1 MNLYE
6 WLKANDYAGFTVE
19 PARLKRASDI
29 RSVNKPNVESRL
41 NGETLVEITM
51 NSYAVRW
58 EITPRG
64 EDAVVRPSC
73 TCPDWADRGRYT
85 NTLCKHLLSAALQ
98 NDGLF
103 ADVIKLKPISA
114 DVIFPTKAEK
124 QKVERV
130 EDFNG
135 QVQREISKAV
145 SSLAEDV
152 LAVLKEGYVPFLL
165 GPTGVGKTSAIRQVA
180 LATQSL
186 LIEHAGADS
195 FTDSDLVGV
204 EMPSGKRM
212 PGPIGNALTHARE
225 MGEPVLLFLD
235 EFLRYN
241 SRAQESLMRLLL
253 PIPAEITRVM
263 GVAHD
268 GAIRATSAPFWGDEW
283 APAETVSIVL
293 AANPWGNVPDPALV
307 RRTVPI
313 MVGFE
318 KNVAGLFSQ
327 KTRAAI
333 DLSWK
338 GTADGSLPLP
348 IEYGE
353 LARAQ
358 SADDPAILARYNK
371 RLMALDPAAAKGFET
386 LLGNLGAK
394 SS

>member
-6 WLKANDYAGFTVE
+6 WLKANQFAGFKVDQ
-19 PARLKRASDI
+19 ARLKRANDI
-29 RSVNKPNVESRL
+29 RAAQPNVESKT
-41 NGETLVEITM
+41 NGDTVVETTM
-51 NSYAVRW
+51 HSYAVRW

-64 EDAVVRPSC
+64 DDAVIRPSC
-73 TCPDWADRGRYT
+73 TCPDWADRGRYS
-85 NTLCKHLLSAALQ
+85 NLLCKHLLSTAIHSG
-98 NDGLF
+98 DLF
-103 ADVIKLKPISA
+103 AATSLKPISA
-114 DVIFPTKAEK
+114 DIVFPTKEEK
-124 QKVERV
+124 QSVEQV
-130 EDFNG
+130 EDFNEC
-135 QVQREISKAV
+135 VRREISKAV
-145 SSLAEDV
+145 SSLAENV

-263 GVAHD
+263 GISHD

-283 APAETVSIVL
+283 APAESVSIVL

-313 MVGFE
+313 MVGFD
-318 KNVAGLFSQ
+318 NSVAGLFSQ
-327 KTRAAI
+327 KTRAAV

-353 LARAQ
+353 LARAH
-358 SADDPAILARYNK
+358 SADDPAILSRYTN

-394 SS
+394 S

>member
-6 WLKANDYAGFTVE
+6 WLKANQFAGFKVDQ
-19 PARLKRASDI
+19 ARLKRANDI
-29 RSVNKPNVESRL
+29 HTAQPNVESKP
-41 NGETLVEITM
+41 NGDTVVETTM
-51 NSYAVRW
+51 HSYDVRW

-64 EDAVVRPSC
+64 DDAVIRPSC
-73 TCPDWADRGRYT
+73 TCPDWADRGRYS
-85 NTLCKHLLSAALQ
+85 NLLCKHLLNTAIHSG
-98 NDGLF
+98 DLF
-103 ADVIKLKPISA
+103 AATNLNPISA
-114 DVIFPTKAEK
+114 DIVFPTKEEK
-124 QKVERV
+124 QQKAEPL
-130 EDFNG
+130 EDFNER
-135 QVQREISKAV
+135 VRREISKAV
-145 SSLAEDV
+145 SSLAENV

-212 PGPIGNALTHARE
+212 PGPIGNAMTHARE
-225 MGEPVLLFLD
+225 MDESVLLFLD

-263 GVAHD
+263 GISHD

-283 APAETVSIVL
+283 APAEAVSIVL

-318 KNVAGLFSQ
+318 NNVAGLFSQ

-358 SADDPAILARYNK
+358 SADDPDILSRYTN

-386 LLGNLGAK
+386 LLSNLGAK
-394 SS
+394 S

>member
-1 MNLYE
+1 MNLFE
-6 WLKANDYAGFTVE
+6 WLKANSFAGFKVDQ
-19 PARLKRASDI
+19 ARFKRASDI
-29 RSVNKPNVESRL
+29 RSAKKPNVECRL
-41 NGETLVEITM
+41 NGDYVVEVTM
-51 NSYAVRW
+51 NSYAVLW
-58 EITPRG
+58 EITPHG
-64 EDAVVRPSC
+64 ENAVVRPSC
-73 TCPDWADRGRYT
+73 TCPDWADRGRYS
-85 NTLCKHLLSAALQ
+85 NLLCKHLLSAALQ
-98 NDGLF
+98 NDDLF
-103 ADVIKLKPISA
+103 AAVTSLKPVSA
-114 DVIFPTKAEK
+114 DIVFPAKEEK
-124 QKVERV
+124 QNVEQV
-130 EDFNG
+130 EDFNER
-135 QVQREISKAV
+135 VRREISKAV
-145 SSLAEDV
+145 SSLAENV

-263 GVAHD
+263 GVSHD

-283 APAETVSIVL
+283 APAEAVSIVL
-293 AANPWGNVPDPALV
+293 ATNPWGNVPDPALV

-318 KNVAGLFSQ
+318 NNVAGLFSQ

-358 SADDPAILARYNK
+358 STDDPAILARYHN

-394 SS
+394 S

>member
-6 WLKANDYAGFTVE
+6 WLKANHYAGFNVE
-19 PARLKRASDI
+19 AARLKRASDI
-29 RSVNKPNVESRL
+29 RSADKPNVESKL
-41 NGETLVEITM
+41 NGDYIVETTM
-51 NSYAVRW
+51 NSYVVQW
-58 EITPRG
+58 EITPKDG
-64 EDAVVRPSC
+64 SAVVRPSC
-73 TCPDWADRGRYT
+73 TCPDWAGRGRYT

-98 NDGLF
+98 SGELF
-103 ADVIKLKPISA
+103 ADVTKLNPVSA
-114 DVIFPTKAEK
+114 DIVFPKAEK
-124 QKVERV
+124 QKAEQVEG
-130 EDFNG
+130 FNE
-135 QVQREISKAV
+135 QVKREISKAV
-145 SSLAEDV
+145 AKLAEDV

-263 GVAHD
+263 GISHD

-283 APAETVSIVL
+283 APAESVSIVL

-318 KNVAGLFSQ
+318 NNVAGLFSQ

-358 SADDPAILARYNK
+358 SADDPAILARYTN

-394 SS
+394 S

>member
-1 MNLYE
+1 
-6 WLKANDYAGFTVE
+6 
-19 PARLKRASDI
+19 
-29 RSVNKPNVESRL
+29 
-41 NGETLVEITM
+41 
-51 NSYAVRW
+51 
-58 EITPRG
+58 
-64 EDAVVRPSC
+64 
-73 TCPDWADRGRYT
+73 
-85 NTLCKHLLSAALQ
+85 
-98 NDGLF
+98 
-103 ADVIKLKPISA
+103 
-114 DVIFPTKAEK
+114 
-124 QKVERV
+124 
-130 EDFNG
+130 
-135 QVQREISKAV
+135 
-145 SSLAEDV
+145 
-152 LAVLKEGYVPFLL
+152 L

-263 GVAHD
+263 GISHD
-268 GAIRATSAPFWGDEW
+268 GSIRATSAPFWGDEW
-283 APAETVSIVL
+283 APAESVSIVL

-313 MVGFE
+313 MVGFDN
-318 KNVAGLFSQ
+318 NVAGLFSQ

-358 SADDPAILARYNK
+358 SADDPAILARYHN

-386 LLGNLGAK
+386 LLSNLGAK
-394 SS
+394 S

>member
-6 WLKANDYAGFTVE
+6 WLKANQFAGFKVDQ
-19 PARLKRASDI
+19 ARLKRANDI
-29 RSVNKPNVESRL
+29 RAAQPNVESKP
-41 NGETLVEITM
+41 NGDTVVETTM
-51 NSYAVRW
+51 HSYAVRW

-64 EDAVVRPSC
+64 DDAVIRPSC
-73 TCPDWADRGRYT
+73 TCPDWADRGRYS
-85 NTLCKHLLSAALQ
+85 NLLCKHLLSTAIHSG
-98 NDGLF
+98 DLF
-103 ADVIKLKPISA
+103 AATSLKPISA
-114 DVIFPTKAEK
+114 DIVFPTKEEK
-124 QKVERV
+124 QSVEQV
-130 EDFNG
+130 EDFNEC
-135 QVQREISKAV
+135 VRREISKAV
-145 SSLAEDV
+145 SSLAENV

-165 GPTGVGKTSAIRQVA
+165 GPTGVGKTSAIRHVA

-263 GVAHD
+263 GISHD

-283 APAETVSIVL
+283 APAEAVSIVL

-318 KNVAGLFSQ
+318 NNVAGLFSQ

-358 SADDPAILARYNK
+358 SADDPAILSRYTN

-386 LLGNLGAK
+386 LLSNLGAK
-394 SS
+394 S

>member
-1 MNLYE
+1 MNLFE
-6 WLKANDYAGFTVE
+6 WLKANNFAGFKVDQ
-19 PARLKRASDI
+19 ARLKRASDI
-29 RSVNKPNVESRL
+29 RTTGKPNVDSRL
-41 NGETLVEITM
+41 NGETVLESAM
-51 NSYAVRW
+51 NSYAVLW

-64 EDAVVRPSC
+64 EEAVVRPSC
-73 TCPDWADRGRYT
+73 TCPDWADRGRYS
-85 NTLCKHLLSAALQ
+85 NLLCKHLLSVALQ
-98 NDGLF
+98 NDDLF
-103 ADVIKLKPISA
+103 VTVTSLKPTSA
-114 DVIFPTKAEK
+114 EIVFPTKEEK
-124 QKVERV
+124 QIVEQI
-130 EDFNG
+130 EDFNE
-135 QVQREISKAV
+135 QVKREISKAV
-145 SSLAEDV
+145 STLAEDV
-152 LAVLKEGYVPFLL
+152 LAVLNEGYVPFLL

-204 EMPSGKRM
+204 EMPGGKRM

-225 MGEPVLLFLD
+225 MDEPVLLFLD

-263 GVAHD
+263 GISHD

-283 APAETVSIVL
+283 APAEAVFIVL

-318 KNVAGLFSQ
+318 NKVAGLFSQ
-327 KTRAAI
+327 KTCAAI

-358 SADDPAILARYNK
+358 SADDPAILARYNN
-371 RLMALDPAAAKGFET
+371 RLTALDPAAAKGFET
-386 LLGNLGAK
+386 LLGSLGAK
-394 SS
+394 S

>member
-6 WLKANDYAGFTVE
+6 WLKANNYAGFKVE
-19 PARLKRASDI
+19 QARLKRASDI
-29 RSVNKPNVESRL
+29 RSVTKPNVESRL
-41 NGETLVEITM
+41 NGDYVVETTM
-51 NSYAVRW
+51 NSYTVLW

-73 TCPDWADRGRYT
+73 TCPDWADRGRYS
-85 NTLCKHLLSAALQ
+85 NLLCKHLLSAALQ
-98 NDGLF
+98 NDDLF
-103 ADVIKLKPISA
+103 AAVTSLKPINA
-114 DVIFPTKAEK
+114 DIVFPKEGK
-124 QKVERV
+124 QKVEQV
-130 EDFNG
+130 EDFNER
-135 QVQREISKAV
+135 VKREISKAV
-145 SSLAEDV
+145 ASLAEDV

-253 PIPAEITRVM
+253 PIPSEITRVM
-263 GVAHD
+263 GISHD

-283 APAETVSIVL
+283 APAESVSIVL
-293 AANPWGNVPDPALV
+293 AANPWGNIPDPALV

-313 MVGFE
+313 MVSFE
-318 KNVAGLFSQ
+318 NNVAGLFSQ

-358 SADDPAILARYNK
+358 SADDPAILARYTN
-371 RLMALDPAAAKGFET
+371 RLMALDPAAAKGFEI

-394 SS
+394 S

>member
-6 WLKANDYAGFTVE
+6 WLKANNYAGFTVE
-19 PARLKRASDI
+19 PARLKRANDI
-29 RSVNKPNVESRL
+29 RSARPTVGKES
-41 NGETLVEITM
+41 NGNCVVGTAL
-51 NSYAVRW
+51 NSYTVLW

-64 EDAVVRPSC
+64 GNAVVRPSC
-73 TCPDWADRGRYT
+73 TCPDWADRGRYS
-85 NTLCKHLLSAALQ
+85 NTLCKHLLSAALL
-98 NDGLF
+98 NDGLPV
-103 ADVIKLKPISA
+103 DITDLTPVSA
-114 DVIFPTKAEK
+114 DIVFPTKEEKPKAE
-124 QKVERV
+124 QVEGFNERV
-130 EDFNG
+130 K
-135 QVQREISKAV
+135 REISKAV
-145 SSLAEDV
+145 SSLADDV
-152 LAVLKEGYVPFLL
+152 LAVLNEGYVPFLL

-212 PGPIGNALTHARE
+212 PGPIGNALSHARE

-263 GVAHD
+263 GISHD

-283 APAETVSIVL
+283 APAESVSIVL
-293 AANPWGNVPDPALV
+293 AANPWGNIPDPALV

-358 SADDPAILARYNK
+358 SADDPAILARYNN

-394 SS
+394 S

>member
-1 MNLYE
+1 MNTFYE
-6 WLKANDYAGFTVE
+6 WLKASNYAGFKVDQ
-19 PARLKRASDI
+19 ARLKRASDI
-29 RSVNKPNVESRL
+29 RFTAQPNFEFTSGEYVLKTTL
-41 NGETLVEITM
+41 NTYTVL
-51 NSYAVRW
+51 W

-64 EDAVVRPSC
+64 DDAVIRPSC

-98 NDGLF
+98 NDNLF
-103 ADVIKLKPISA
+103 AAVINLKPVSA
-114 DVIFPTKAEK
+114 DIIFPAKEEK
-124 QKVERV
+124 QNIEQV
-130 EDFNG
+130 EDFNDR
-135 QVQREISKAV
+135 VKREISKAV
-145 SSLAEDV
+145 SSLAQDL

-263 GVAHD
+263 GISHN

-283 APAETVSIVL
+283 APAESVSIVL

-313 MVGFE
+313 MVGFDN
-318 KNVAGLFSQ
+318 NVAGLFSQ

-358 SADDPAILARYNK
+358 SADDPAILSRYHN

-386 LLGNLGAK
+386 LLSNLGAK
-394 SS
+394 S

>member
-6 WLKANDYAGFTVE
+6 WLKANNFAGFKVE
-19 PARLKRASDI
+19 PARLKRANDM
-29 RSVNKPNVESRL
+29 RADQPNLKVEP
-41 NGETLVEITM
+41 NGDTVVETTM
-51 NSYAVRW
+51 HSYAVRW

-64 EDAVVRPSC
+64 GDAVIRPSC
-73 TCPDWADRGRYT
+73 TCPDWADRGRYS
-85 NTLCKHLLSAALQ
+85 NLLCKHLLNTAIHSG
-98 NDGLF
+98 DLF
-103 ADVIKLKPISA
+103 AAEKLKPVSA
-114 DVIFPTKAEK
+114 DIVFSKEDKPQAAPL
-124 QKVERV
+124 

-135 QVQREISKAV
+135 HVRREISRAV
-145 SSLAEDV
+145 SSLAENV

-212 PGPIGNALTHARE
+212 AGPIGNALTHARE

-263 GVAHD
+263 GISHD
-268 GAIRATSAPFWGDEW
+268 GSIRATSAPFWGDEW
-283 APAETVSIVL
+283 APAESVSIVL

-313 MVGFE
+313 MVGFDN
-318 KNVAGLFSQ
+318 NVAGLFSQ

-358 SADDPAILARYNK
+358 SADDPAILARYTN

-386 LLGNLGAK
+386 LLANLGAK
-394 SS
+394 S

>member
-6 WLKANDYAGFTVE
+6 WLKANNYAGFKVE
-19 PARLKRASDI
+19 QARLKRASDI
-29 RSVNKPNVESRL
+29 RSVTKPNVESRL
-41 NGETLVEITM
+41 NGDYVVETTM
-51 NSYAVRW
+51 NSYTVLW

-73 TCPDWADRGRYT
+73 TCPDWADRGRYS
-85 NTLCKHLLSAALQ
+85 NLLCKHLLSVALQ
-98 NDGLF
+98 NDDLF
-103 ADVIKLKPISA
+103 AAVTSLKPINA
-114 DVIFPTKAEK
+114 DIVFPKEGK
-124 QKVERV
+124 QKVEQV
-130 EDFNG
+130 EDFNER
-135 QVQREISKAV
+135 VKREISKAV
-145 SSLAEDV
+145 ASLAEDV

-165 GPTGVGKTSAIRQVA
+165 GATGVGKTSAIRQVA

-253 PIPAEITRVM
+253 PIPSEITRVM
-263 GVAHD
+263 GISHD

-283 APAETVSIVL
+283 APAESVSIVL
-293 AANPWGNVPDPALV
+293 AANPWGNIPDPALV

-318 KNVAGLFSQ
+318 NSVAGLFSQ

-358 SADDPAILARYNK
+358 SADDPAILARYTN
-371 RLMALDPAAAKGFET
+371 RLMALDPAAAKGFEI

-394 SS
+394 S

>member
-19 PARLKRASDI
+19 AARLKRASDI
-29 RSVNKPNVESRL
+29 RSANKPNVESKL
-41 NGETLVEITM
+41 NGEYLVETTL
-51 NSYAVRW
+51 NAYTVQW

-73 TCPDWADRGRYT
+73 TCPDWADCGRYT

-98 NDGLF
+98 NDDLF
-103 ADVIKLKPISA
+103 ADVTKLKPVSA
-114 DVIFPTKAEK
+114 DVVFPTKAEK
-124 QKVERV
+124 PKAEQVEG
-130 EDFNG
+130 FNER
-135 QVQREISKAV
+135 VQREISKAV
-145 SSLAEDV
+145 ANLAENV
-152 LAVLKEGYVPFLL
+152 LAVLNEGYVPFLL

-180 LATQSL
+180 LATHCL

-204 EMPSGKRM
+204 EMPNGKRM

-263 GVAHD
+263 GIPHD

-283 APAETVSIVL
+283 APAKAVSIVL
-293 AANPWGNVPDPALV
+293 AANPWGNIPDPALV

-358 SADDPAILARYNK
+358 SADDSAILARYTN

>member
-1 MNLYE
+1 MIEESRPL
-6 WLKANDYAGFTVE
+6 WQRFL
-19 PARLKRASDI
+19 
-29 RSVNKPNVESRL
+29 RSVGRFVLL
-41 NGETLVEITM
+41 NYLVSLPRRVVTV
-51 NSYAVRW
+51 YAPLGVF
-58 EITPRG
+58 
-64 EDAVVRPSC
+64 
-73 TCPDWADRGRYT
+73 
-85 NTLCKHLLSAALQ
+85 
-98 NDGLF
+98 LF
-103 ADVIKLKPISA
+103 
-114 DVIFPTKAEK
+114 
-124 QKVERV
+124 
-130 EDFNG
+130 
-135 QVQREISKAV
+135 
-145 SSLAEDV
+145 
-152 LAVLKEGYVPFLL
+152 L

-186 LIEHAGADS
+186 LIEHAGSDS

-204 EMPSGKRM
+204 EMPGGKRM

-253 PIPAEITRVM
+253 PIHAEITRVM
-263 GVAHD
+263 GISHD
-268 GAIRATSAPFWGDEW
+268 GAIRATSAPFCGDEW
-283 APAETVSIVL
+283 APAEAVSIVL
-293 AANPWGNVPDPALV
+293 AANPWGNIPDPALV

-318 KNVAGLFSQ
+318 NNVAGLFSQ
-327 KTRAAI
+327 KIHAAI

-358 SADDPAILARYNK
+358 SVDDPGILARYNN

-386 LLGNLGAK
+386 LLSNLGAK
-394 SS
+394 S

>member
-6 WLKANDYAGFTVE
+6 WLKANNYAGFKVDQ
-19 PARLKRASDI
+19 ARLKRANDI
-29 RSVNKPNVESRL
+29 RAAQPNVESKL
-41 NGETLVEITM
+41 NGDTVVETTM
-51 NSYAVRW
+51 HSYAVLW

-64 EDAVVRPSC
+64 DDAVIRPSC
-73 TCPDWADRGRYT
+73 TCPDWADRGRYS
-85 NTLCKHLLSAALQ
+85 NLLCKHLLNTAIHSG
-98 NDGLF
+98 DLF
-103 ADVIKLKPISA
+103 AATNLNPVSA
-114 DVIFPTKAEK
+114 DIVFPTKEEK
-124 QKVERV
+124 QKAEPL
-130 EDFNG
+130 EDFNEH
-135 QVQREISKAV
+135 VRREISKAV
-145 SSLAEDV
+145 SSLAQDV

-212 PGPIGNALTHARE
+212 AGPIGNALTHARE

-263 GVAHD
+263 GISHD

-283 APAETVSIVL
+283 APAESVSIVL

-313 MVGFE
+313 MVGFD
-318 KNVAGLFSQ
+318 NSVAGLFSQ

-358 SADDPAILARYNK
+358 SADDPAILSRYTN

-394 SS
+394 S

>member
-6 WLKANDYAGFTVE
+6 WLKANNYAGFLVE
-19 PARLKRASDI
+19 PARLKRANDI
-29 RSVNKPNVESRL
+29 HSALPRVESKL
-41 NGETLVEITM
+41 NGDIVVETTM
-51 NSYAVRW
+51 NSYAVAW
-58 EITPRG
+58 EITPHG
-64 EDAVVRPSC
+64 EDAEVRPSC
-73 TCPDWADRGRYT
+73 TCPDWADRGRYS
-85 NTLCKHLLSAALQ
+85 NLLCKHLLSAALQ
-98 NDGLF
+98 NDDLF
-103 ADVIKLKPISA
+103 PAVTGLKPVCA
-114 DVIFPTKAEK
+114 EVVFPAAEER
-124 QKVERV
+124 QKREPI

-135 QVQREISKAV
+135 NVLREISKAV
-145 SSLAEDV
+145 STLAESV

-204 EMPSGKRM
+204 EMPGGKRM

-263 GVAHD
+263 GISHV

-318 KNVAGLFSQ
+318 SRVSGLFSQ
-327 KTRAAI
+327 RTHAAI

-353 LARAQ
+353 LARAR
-358 SADDPAILARYNK
+358 SADDPAILSRYYN

-386 LLGNLGAK
+386 LLDNLGAR
-394 SS
+394 S

>member
-6 WLKANDYAGFTVE
+6 WLNANDYAGFKVE

-29 RSVNKPNVESRL
+29 HSPRPTVGKKSNGDCILEATLHAYNVQ
-41 NGETLVEITM
+41 
-51 NSYAVRW
+51 W

-64 EDAVVRPSC
+64 GSAILRPAC
-73 TCPDWADRGRYT
+73 TCPDWADRGRYS

-98 NDGLF
+98 NDDLPGE
-103 ADVIKLKPISA
+103 ITNLKPISA
-114 DVIFPTKAEK
+114 DIVFPIKAENPK
-124 QKVERV
+124 AAQLEGFNERV
-130 EDFNG
+130 R
-135 QVQREISKAV
+135 REISKAV
-145 SSLAEDV
+145 SSLAENV
-152 LAVLKEGYVPFLL
+152 LAVLGEGYVPFLL

-186 LIEHAGADS
+186 LIEHTGADS

-225 MGEPVLLFLD
+225 MDEPVLLFLD

-253 PIPAEITRVM
+253 PIPADITRVM
-263 GVAHD
+263 GISHD

-283 APAETVSIVL
+283 APAESVSIVL
-293 AANPWGNVPDPALV
+293 AANPWGNIPDPALV
-307 RRTVPI
+307 RRAVPI

-318 KNVAGLFSQ
+318 NNVAALFSQ

-358 SADDPAILARYNK
+358 SADDPAILARYNN
-371 RLMALDPAAAKGFET
+371 RLMALDPAAAKGFQT
-386 LLGNLGAK
+386 LLDNLGAK
-394 SS
+394 S

>member
-6 WLKANDYAGFTVE
+6 WLKANNYAGFKVE
-19 PARLKRASDI
+19 PARLKRANDI
-29 RSVNKPNVESRL
+29 RTPQPNVESKL
-41 NGETLVEITM
+41 NGDTVVETTM
-51 NSYAVRW
+51 HSYAVRW

-64 EDAVVRPSC
+64 DDAVICPSC
-73 TCPDWADRGRYT
+73 TCPDWADRGRYS
-85 NTLCKHLLSAALQ
+85 NLLCKHLLSTAIHSG
-98 NDGLF
+98 DLF
-103 ADVIKLKPISA
+103 AATSLKPISA
-114 DVIFPTKAEK
+114 DIVFSTKEEK
-124 QKVERV
+124 QIVEQV
-130 EDFNG
+130 EDFNEC
-135 QVQREISKAV
+135 VRREISKAV
-145 SSLAEDV
+145 SSLAESV

-263 GVAHD
+263 GISHD

-283 APAETVSIVL
+283 APAESVSIVL

-313 MVGFE
+313 MVGFD
-318 KNVAGLFSQ
+318 NSVAGLFSQ

-358 SADDPAILARYNK
+358 SADDPAILSRYTN

-386 LLGNLGAK
+386 LLSNLGAK
-394 SS
+394 S

>member
-6 WLKANDYAGFTVE
+6 WLKANKFAGFKVE
-19 PARLKRASDI
+19 PARLQRANDI
-29 RSVNKPNVESRL
+29 HSAQPNVESRL
-41 NGETLVEITM
+41 NGDTVVETTM
-51 NSYAVRW
+51 HSYVVRW

-64 EDAVVRPSC
+64 DDAVIRPSC
-73 TCPDWADRGRYT
+73 TCPDWADRGRYS
-85 NTLCKHLLSAALQ
+85 NLLCKHLLSVAIHSGDLVAAT
-98 NDGLF
+98 GLN
-103 ADVIKLKPISA
+103 PISA
-114 DVIFPTKAEK
+114 DIVFPKEEKQQKAEPL
-124 QKVERV
+124 
-130 EDFNG
+130 EDFNEH
-135 QVQREISKAV
+135 VRREISKAV
-145 SSLAEDV
+145 SSLAENV

-212 PGPIGNALTHARE
+212 AGPIGNALSHARE

-253 PIPAEITRVM
+253 PIPTEITRVM
-263 GVAHD
+263 GISHD

-283 APAETVSIVL
+283 APAESVSIVL

-313 MVGFE
+313 IVGFE
-318 KNVAGLFSQ
+318 NNVAGLFSQ

-358 SADDPAILARYNK
+358 SADDPAILSRYNN

-394 SS
+394 S

>member
-6 WLKANDYAGFTVE
+6 WLKANDYAGFTIE

-29 RSVNKPNVESRL
+29 RSVDKPNVESRL
-41 NGETLVEITM
+41 NGETLVEISM

-98 NDGLF
+98 NGGLF
-103 ADVIKLKPISA
+103 AAVVKLKPISA
-114 DVIFPTKAEK
+114 DIVFPTKAEK
-124 QKVERV
+124 QKVEQV

-145 SSLAEDV
+145 ASLAADV

-225 MGEPVLLFLD
+225 IG
-235 EFLRYN
+235 R
-241 SRAQESLMRLLL
+241 
-253 PIPAEITRVM
+253 TRPTFP
-263 GVAHD
+263 G
-268 GAIRATSAPFWGDEW
+268 
-283 APAETVSIVL
+283 
-293 AANPWGNVPDPALV
+293 
-307 RRTVPI
+307 
-313 MVGFE
+313 
-318 KNVAGLFSQ
+318 
-327 KTRAAI
+327 
-333 DLSWK
+333 
-338 GTADGSLPLP
+338 
-348 IEYGE
+348 
-353 LARAQ
+353 
-358 SADDPAILARYNK
+358 
-371 RLMALDPAAAKGFET
+371 
-386 LLGNLGAK
+386 
-394 SS
+394 

>member
-1 MNLYE
+1 MNLFE
-6 WLKANDYAGFTVE
+6 WLKANNYAGLKVE
-19 PARLKRASDI
+19 QARLKRASDI
-29 RSVNKPNVESRL
+29 RSVDKPNVESRI
-41 NGETLVEITM
+41 NGDYVVETTM

-98 NDGLF
+98 NDDLF
-103 ADVIKLKPISA
+103 AAVTSLKPISA
-114 DVIFPTKAEK
+114 DIVFPKEEK
-124 QKVERV
+124 PETEQVEGFNERV
-130 EDFNG
+130 K
-135 QVQREISKAV
+135 REISKAV
-145 SSLAEDV
+145 SSLAQDV

-241 SRAQESLMRLLL
+241 SRAQEALMRLLL

-263 GVAHD
+263 GISHN
-268 GAIRATSAPFWGDEW
+268 GEIRATSAPFWGDEW
-283 APAETVSIVL
+283 APAEAVSIVL
-293 AANPWGNVPDPALV
+293 AANPWGNIPDPALV

-318 KNVAGLFSQ
+318 NNVAGLFSQ

-358 SADDPAILARYNK
+358 SADDPAILSRYTN
-371 RLMALDPAAAKGFET
+371 RLLALDPAAAKGFET
-386 LLGNLGAK
+386 LLSNLGAK
-394 SS
+394 S

>member
-6 WLKANDYAGFTVE
+6 WLKANNYAGFKVE
-19 PARLKRASDI
+19 QARLKRASDI

-41 NGETLVEITM
+41 NGDYVVETTM
-51 NSYAVRW
+51 NSYAVLW
-58 EITPRG
+58 EITPRDD
-64 EDAVVRPSC
+64 DAVVRPSC
-73 TCPDWADRGRYT
+73 TCPDWADLDRYS
-85 NTLCKHLLSAALQ
+85 NLLCKHLLSVALQ
-98 NDGLF
+98 NDDLF
-103 ADVIKLKPISA
+103 TAVTSLKPISA
-114 DVIFPTKAEK
+114 DIVFPTKEEK
-124 QKVERV
+124 QKVEQV
-130 EDFNG
+130 EDFNER
-135 QVQREISKAV
+135 VKREISKAV

-152 LAVLKEGYVPFLL
+152 LVVLKEGYVPFLL
-165 GPTGVGKTSAIRQVA
+165 GATGVGKTSAIRQVA
-180 LATQSL
+180 LVTQSL

-253 PIPAEITRVM
+253 PIPSEITRVM
-263 GVAHD
+263 GISYD

-283 APAETVSIVL
+283 APAEAVSIVL
-293 AANPWGNVPDPALV
+293 AANPWGNIPDPALV

-318 KNVAGLFSQ
+318 NNVSGLFSQ

-358 SADDPAILARYNK
+358 SADDPAILARYTN
-371 RLMALDPAAAKGFET
+371 RLLALDPAAAKGFGT

-394 SS
+394 S

>member
-6 WLKANDYAGFTVE
+6 WLKANNYAGFKVE
-19 PARLKRASDI
+19 QARLKRASDI
-29 RSVNKPNVESRL
+29 RSVTKPNVESRL
-41 NGETLVEITM
+41 NGDYVVETTM
-51 NSYAVRW
+51 NSYTVLW

-73 TCPDWADRGRYT
+73 TCPDWADRGRYS
-85 NTLCKHLLSAALQ
+85 NLLCKHLLSAALQ
-98 NDGLF
+98 NDDLF
-103 ADVIKLKPISA
+103 AAVTSLKPINA
-114 DVIFPTKAEK
+114 DIVFPKEGK
-124 QKVERV
+124 QKVEQV
-130 EDFNG
+130 EDFNER
-135 QVQREISKAV
+135 VKREISKAV
-145 SSLAEDV
+145 ASLAEDV

-165 GPTGVGKTSAIRQVA
+165 GATGVGKTSAIRQVA

-253 PIPAEITRVM
+253 PIPSEITRVM
-263 GVAHD
+263 GISHD

-283 APAETVSIVL
+283 APAESVSIVL
-293 AANPWGNVPDPALV
+293 AANPWGNIPDPALV

-313 MVGFE
+313 MVSFE
-318 KNVAGLFSQ
+318 NNVAGLFSQ

-358 SADDPAILARYNK
+358 SADDPAILARYTN
-371 RLMALDPAAAKGFET
+371 RLMALDPAAAKGFEI

-394 SS
+394 S

>member
-19 PARLKRASDI
+19 PARLKRAGDI
-29 RSVNKPNVESRL
+29 RSARPTIGKKSNGDCIVETTL
-41 NGETLVEITM
+41 NAYTVQ
-51 NSYAVRW
+51 W
-58 EITPRG
+58 EITPCG
-64 EDAVVRPSC
+64 GSAVVRPSC
-73 TCPDWADRGRYT
+73 TCPDWADRGRHS

-98 NDGLF
+98 NDDLPLDITSLMPENAGTTF
-103 ADVIKLKPISA
+103 SPKE
-114 DVIFPTKAEK
+114 EK
-124 QKVERV
+124 QKAEQVEGFNDRV
-130 EDFNG
+130 K
-135 QVQREISKAV
+135 REISKAV
-145 SSLAEDV
+145 ASLAEDV

-225 MGEPVLLFLD
+225 MGEPVLLLLD

-253 PIPAEITRVM
+253 PIPSEITRVM
-263 GVAHD
+263 GISYD

-283 APAETVSIVL
+283 APAEAVSIVL
-293 AANPWGNVPDPALV
+293 AANPWGNIPDPALV

-318 KNVAGLFSQ
+318 KDVAVLFSQ
-327 KTRAAI
+327 KMKAAI

-353 LARAQ
+353 LARAE
-358 SADDPAILARYNK
+358 SADDPAILSRYTN
-371 RLMALDPAAAKGFET
+371 RLLALDPAAAKGFET

-394 SS
+394 P

>member
-6 WLKANDYAGFTVE
+6 WLKANNDAGFKVE
-19 PARLKRASDI
+19 SARLKRANDI
-29 RSVNKPNVESRL
+29 HAAAPNIENKASGDTVVECKL
-41 NGETLVEITM
+41 H
-51 NSYAVRW
+51 SYTVCW

-64 EDAVVRPSC
+64 DDAVIRPSC

-85 NTLCKHLLSAALQ
+85 NTLCKHLLNTALHSG
-98 NDGLF
+98 DLF
-103 ADVIKLKPISA
+103 AADNFKPVSA
-114 DVIFPTKAEK
+114 DIVFPTAEK
-124 QKVERV
+124 EHAA
-130 EDFNG
+130 DFNDK
-135 QVQREISKAV
+135 VKEAISMAV
-145 SSLAEDV
+145 SRLADNV

-165 GPTGVGKTSAIRQVA
+165 GPTGIGKTSAIRQVA
-180 LATQSL
+180 LATGSL

-212 PGPIGNALTHARE
+212 AGPIGNALTHARE

-263 GVAHD
+263 GISHD

-283 APAETVSIVL
+283 APAESVSIVL

-318 KNVAGLFSQ
+318 KNVAGLFSR

-353 LARAQ
+353 LTRAQ
-358 SADDPAILARYNK
+358 SADDPAILSRYTN

-386 LLGNLGAK
+386 LLANVGK
-394 SS
+394 Q

>member
-1 MNLYE
+1 MNLFE
-6 WLKANDYAGFTVE
+6 WLKANSFAGFKVDQ
-19 PARLKRASDI
+19 ARLKRASDI
-29 RSVNKPNVESRL
+29 RSAKKPNAECRL
-41 NGETLVEITM
+41 NGDYVVETTM
-51 NSYAVRW
+51 NSYAVLW
-58 EITPRG
+58 EITPHGG
-64 EDAVVRPSC
+64 EAVVRPSC
-73 TCPDWADRGRYT
+73 TCPDWADRGRYS
-85 NTLCKHLLSAALQ
+85 NLLCKHLLSAALQ
-98 NDGLF
+98 NDDLF
-103 ADVIKLKPISA
+103 AAVTSLKPVSA
-114 DVIFPTKAEK
+114 DIVFPAKEEK
-124 QKVERV
+124 QNVEQV
-130 EDFNG
+130 EDFNDR
-135 QVQREISKAV
+135 VKCEISKAV
-145 SSLAEDV
+145 SSLTENV

-212 PGPIGNALTHARE
+212 AGPIGNALTHARE
-225 MGEPVLLFLD
+225 IGEPVLLFLD

-263 GVAHD
+263 GISHD

-283 APAETVSIVL
+283 APAESVSIVL

-313 MVGFE
+313 MVGFDN
-318 KNVAGLFSQ
+318 NVAGLFSQ

-358 SADDPAILARYNK
+358 SADDPAILSRYTN

-386 LLGNLGAK
+386 LLSNLGAK
-394 SS
+394 S

>member
-6 WLKANDYAGFTVE
+6 WLKANQFAGFKVDQ
-19 PARLKRASDI
+19 ARLKRANDI
-29 RSVNKPNVESRL
+29 RAAQPNVESKP
-41 NGETLVEITM
+41 NGDTVVETTM
-51 NSYAVRW
+51 HSYAVRW

-64 EDAVVRPSC
+64 DDAIIRPSC
-73 TCPDWADRGRYT
+73 TCPDWADRGRYS
-85 NTLCKHLLSAALQ
+85 NLLCKHLLSTAIHSG
-98 NDGLF
+98 DLF
-103 ADVIKLKPISA
+103 AATSLKPISA
-114 DVIFPTKAEK
+114 DIVFPTKEEK
-124 QKVERV
+124 QSVEQV
-130 EDFNG
+130 EDFNEC
-135 QVQREISKAV
+135 VRREISKAV
-145 SSLAEDV
+145 SSLAENV

-263 GVAHD
+263 GISHD

-283 APAETVSIVL
+283 APAESVLIVL

-318 KNVAGLFSQ
+318 NNVAGLFSQ

-358 SADDPAILARYNK
+358 SADDPVILSRYTN

-386 LLGNLGAK
+386 LLSNLGAK
-394 SS
+394 S

>member
-6 WLKANDYAGFTVE
+6 WLNANDYAGFKVE

-29 RSVNKPNVESRL
+29 RSPRPTVGKKSNGDCIIEATLHAYNVQ
-41 NGETLVEITM
+41 
-51 NSYAVRW
+51 W
-58 EITPRG
+58 EITSRG
-64 EDAVVRPSC
+64 GNAVLRPSC
-73 TCPDWADRGRYT
+73 TCPDWADRGRYS

-98 NDGLF
+98 NDGLP
-103 ADVIKLKPISA
+103 AEITNLKPISA
-114 DVIFPTKAEK
+114 DIVFPTKEEK
-124 QKVERV
+124 PKAAHLESFNERV
-130 EDFNG
+130 R
-135 QVQREISKAV
+135 REISRAV
-145 SSLAEDV
+145 SGLAEDV

-180 LATQSL
+180 LATHSL

-225 MGEPVLLFLD
+225 MDEPVLLFLD

-253 PIPAEITRVM
+253 PIPADITRAM
-263 GVAHD
+263 GISHE

-283 APAETVSIVL
+283 APAEAVSIVL
-293 AANPWGNVPDPALV
+293 AANPWGNIPDPALV
-307 RRTVPI
+307 RRSVPI
-313 MVGFE
+313 MVGFQDS
-318 KNVAGLFSQ
+318 VAGLFSQ

-333 DLSWK
+333 DLSWQ

-353 LARAQ
+353 LAHAQ
-358 SADDPAILARYNK
+358 SADDPLILARYTN
-371 RLMALDPAAAKGFET
+371 RLLALDPAAAKGFET
-386 LLGNLGAK
+386 LLDNLGAK
-394 SS
+394 S

>member
-6 WLKANDYAGFTVE
+6 WLKANNHAGFTIDG
-19 PARLKRASDI
+19 ARLKRAGDI
-29 RSVNKPNVESRL
+29 RSAKPNVESKL
-41 NGETLVEITM
+41 NGEYVVETTM
-51 NSYAVRW
+51 NSYAVCW

-73 TCPDWADRGRYT
+73 TCPDWADRGRYS
-85 NTLCKHLLSAALQ
+85 NTLCKHLLSTALQ
-98 NDGLF
+98 SDDLF
-103 ADVIKLKPISA
+103 EAVTKLKPISA
-114 DVIFPTKAEK
+114 DIVFPTKEEKPKAE
-124 QKVERV
+124 QVEGFNERV
-130 EDFNG
+130 K
-135 QVQREISKAV
+135 REISKAV
-145 SSLAEDV
+145 SSLAKDV
-152 LAVLKEGYVPFLL
+152 LAVLNEGYVPFLL

-263 GVAHD
+263 GISHD
-268 GAIRATSAPFWGDEW
+268 GAIRATSSPFWGDEW

-318 KNVAGLFSQ
+318 NNVAALFSQ

-358 SADDPAILARYNK
+358 SADDPAILSRYNN

-394 SS
+394 S

>member
-1 MNLYE
+1 MNIFYE
-6 WLKANDYAGFTVE
+6 WLKANNYAGFKVDQ
-19 PARLKRASDI
+19 ARLKRASDI
-29 RSVNKPNVESRL
+29 RFANEPNFEF
-41 NGETLVEITM
+41 M
-51 NSYAVRW
+51 NSGEYVLETTLNTYNVLW
-58 EITPRG
+58 TITPRD
-64 EDAVVRPSC
+64 EDAILRPSC

-98 NDGLF
+98 NDNLF
-103 ADVIKLKPISA
+103 AAVVRLKPISA
-114 DVIFPTKAEK
+114 DIIFPKEEKNNAE
-124 QKVERV
+124 QVDGFNERV
-130 EDFNG
+130 K
-135 QVQREISKAV
+135 REISKAV

-253 PIPAEITRVM
+253 PIPTEITRVM
-263 GVAHD
+263 GISHD

-283 APAETVSIVL
+283 APAESVSIIL
-293 AANPWGNVPDPALV
+293 AANPWGNIPDPALV

-313 MVGFE
+313 MVNFE
-318 KNVAGLFSQ
+318 NNVAGLFSH

-358 SADDPAILARYNK
+358 SADDLAILSRYNN

-394 SS
+394 S

>member
-6 WLKANDYAGFTVE
+6 WLKANQFAGFKVE
-19 PARLKRASDI
+19 PARLKRANDM
-29 RSVNKPNVESRL
+29 RADQPNLKVEP
-41 NGETLVEITM
+41 NGGTVVETTM
-51 NSYAVRW
+51 HSYNVRW

-64 EDAVVRPSC
+64 GDAVIRPSC
-73 TCPDWADRGRYT
+73 TCPDWADRGRYS
-85 NTLCKHLLSAALQ
+85 NLLCKHLLNAAIHSG
-98 NDGLF
+98 DLF
-103 ADVIKLKPISA
+103 AAEKLKPVSA
-114 DVIFPTKAEK
+114 DIVFPQEDKPQSAPL
-124 QKVERV
+124 

-135 QVQREISKAV
+135 HVRREISRAV
-145 SSLAEDV
+145 SSLAENV
-152 LAVLKEGYVPFLL
+152 LAVLNEGYVPFLL

-180 LATQSL
+180 LAMGSL

-212 PGPIGNALTHARE
+212 AGPIGNALSHARE

-253 PIPAEITRVM
+253 PIPAEITRAM
-263 GVAHD
+263 GISHD
-268 GAIRATSAPFWGDEW
+268 GSIRATSAPFWGDEW
-283 APAETVSIVL
+283 APAESVSIVL

-313 MVGFE
+313 MVGFD
-318 KNVAGLFSQ
+318 NSVAGLFSQ

-358 SADDPAILARYNK
+358 SADDPAILVRYTN

-386 LLGNLGAK
+386 LLANLGTK
-394 SS
+394 P

>member
-6 WLKANDYAGFTVE
+6 WLKANQFAGFKVDQ
-19 PARLKRASDI
+19 ARLKRANDI
-29 RSVNKPNVESRL
+29 RAAQPNVESKP
-41 NGETLVEITM
+41 NGDTVVETTM
-51 NSYAVRW
+51 HSYAVRW

-64 EDAVVRPSC
+64 DDAVIRPSC
-73 TCPDWADRGRYT
+73 TCPDWADRGRYS
-85 NTLCKHLLSAALQ
+85 NLLCKHLLSTAIHSG
-98 NDGLF
+98 DLF
-103 ADVIKLKPISA
+103 AATSLKPISA
-114 DVIFPTKAEK
+114 DIVFPTKEEK
-124 QKVERV
+124 QCVEQV
-130 EDFNG
+130 EDFNEC
-135 QVQREISKAV
+135 VSREISKAV
-145 SSLAEDV
+145 SSLAENV

-263 GVAHD
+263 GISHD

-283 APAETVSIVL
+283 APAESVSIVL

-313 MVGFE
+313 MVGFDN
-318 KNVAGLFSQ
+318 NVAGLFSQ

-358 SADDPAILARYNK
+358 SADDPAILSRYTN

-386 LLGNLGAK
+386 LLSNLGAK
-394 SS
+394 S

>member
-1 MNLYE
+1 
-6 WLKANDYAGFTVE
+6 
-19 PARLKRASDI
+19 
-29 RSVNKPNVESRL
+29 
-41 NGETLVEITM
+41 M
-51 NSYAVRW
+51 NSYAVLW

-64 EDAVVRPSC
+64 ENAVVRPSC
-73 TCPDWADRGRYT
+73 TCPDWADRGRYS
-85 NTLCKHLLSAALQ
+85 NLLCKHLLSAALQ
-98 NDGLF
+98 NDDLF
-103 ADVIKLKPISA
+103 AAVTSLKPISA
-114 DVIFPTKAEK
+114 DIVFPTKEEK
-124 QKVERV
+124 KNVEPV
-130 EDFNG
+130 EDFNDR
-135 QVQREISKAV
+135 VKREISKAV
-145 SSLAEDV
+145 SSLAENV

-263 GVAHD
+263 GISHN

-283 APAETVSIVL
+283 APAESVSIVL

-318 KNVAGLFSQ
+318 NNVAGLFSQ

-358 SADDPAILARYNK
+358 SADDPAILARYHN
-371 RLMALDPAAAKGFET
+371 RLIALDPAAAKGFET

-394 SS
+394 S

>member
-41 NGETLVEITM
+41 NGETLVEISM
-51 NSYAVRW
+51 NSYTVQW

-114 DVIFPTKAEK
+114 DIVFSTKAEK
-124 QKVERV
+124 QKVEQV

-145 SSLAEDV
+145 ASLAADV
-152 LAVLKEGYVPFLL
+152 LAVLKEGCVPFLL

-263 GVAHD
+263 GVAHH

-394 SS
+394 S